1 MKSLLLMMALLL
13 SACGINGPVLTEN
26 KVVDTS
32 CSWVKVILISK
43 KDNLT
48 DGTARQVLAHNVL
61 VQENCP
67 AK

>member
-13 SACGINGPVLTEN
+13 TGCGTSFLATEN

-48 DGTARQVLAHNVL
+48 DGTARQILAHNVL

-67 AK
+67 AE